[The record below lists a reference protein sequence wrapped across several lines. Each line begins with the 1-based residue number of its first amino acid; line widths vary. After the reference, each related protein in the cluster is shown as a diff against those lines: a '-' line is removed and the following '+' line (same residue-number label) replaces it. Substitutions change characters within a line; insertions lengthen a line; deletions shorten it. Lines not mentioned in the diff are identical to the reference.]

1 MNRFIPDEYIQEL
14 KKGSYLAF
22 NKIYDLY
29 ADSLYGFVLL
39 HAKSPSVAEDIV
51 QDTFLKIWKIKAT
64 ISEEGSFKSLLF
76 TIANHLIIDAF
87 RQQINKPA
95 FEDYIRYF
103 EDQGLAE
110 NTVEEQIS
118 YDDFIEKLAH
128 AKRLL
133 TKGQLTIFEMSKE
146 EGLSIPEIAKS
157 LNIST
162 QTVKNQLT
170 LSLKTLRTELIKYN
184 SLFSL
189 FL

>member
-1 MNRFIPDEYIQEL
+1 MNKLVPDKYIQDL
-14 KKGSYLAF
+14 RKGSYLAF
-22 NKIYDLY
+22 NKIYDLC

-39 HAKSPSVAEDIV
+39 HTKSPSVAEDIV
-51 QDTFLKIWKIKAT
+51 QDTFLRIWKIRET
-64 ISEEGSFKSLLF
+64 LSEEGSFKSLLF

-95 FEDYIRYF
+95 FEDYIRF
-103 EDQGLAE
+103 AEDEGLTE
-110 NTVEEQIS
+110 NTIEEQIS

-128 AKRLL
+128 AKQQL
-133 TKGQLTIFEMSKE
+133 TKGQRTIFEMSKE
-146 EGLSIPEIAKS
+146 EGLSIPEIAKI

-170 LSLKTLRTELIKYN
+170 LALKTLRTELIKYN
-184 SLFSL
+184 FLFSL